1 MKHDQVTDALAPAR
15 IKDRP
20 TWLISRT
27 YARSHRLLGEGFAA
41 TGSGL
46 RSYHFRVLAALEEW
60 GPTSQADLSRNTGV
74 DRSDV
79 VSVLAE
85 LEPRG
90 LIKRTVDPNHR
101 RRNIVTITNAGRK
114 QLKKLDAAL
123 DRIQEDVLAPLTDHE
138 GRTLVKLLRKLA
150 DAD

>member
-1 MKHDQVTDALAPAR
+1 MKHDAVTDALAPAR

-46 RSYHFRVLAALEEW
+46 RSYHFRVLAGLEEW
-60 GPTSQADLSRNTGV
+60 GPTSQAELARNTGV

-90 LIKRTVDPNHR
+90 LIERTVDPSNR

-114 QLKKLDAAL
+114 QLKKLDATL
-123 DRIQEDVLAPLTDHE
+123 DRIQEDVLVPLTDNE
-138 GRTLVKLLRKLA
+138 RRTLVKLLRKLA